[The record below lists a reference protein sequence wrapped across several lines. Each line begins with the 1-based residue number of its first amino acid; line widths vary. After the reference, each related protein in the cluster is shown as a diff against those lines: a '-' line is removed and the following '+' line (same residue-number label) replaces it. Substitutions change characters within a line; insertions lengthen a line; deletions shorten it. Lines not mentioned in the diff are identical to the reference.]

1 MDNRNL
7 SLLTGSILASISNA
21 SNLHIL
27 NMAMNKLAGKVPSLE
42 KLKRLRLFCIA
53 KNLLEMEEQMT

>member
-7 SLLTGSILASISNA
+7 SLLTGSIPASISNT

-27 NMAMNKLAGKVPSLE
+27 NMAMNKLARNVHSLE
-42 KLKRLRLFCIA
+42 KLKRLRFFSIT